1 MTTPQAPEW
10 LGLYCGGESMEKVE
24 TWLKAAQAHGFRKVQ
39 TAFHWTGYGADEFDQ
54 LATLLLKYELSCP
67 SFGVYSNLLKPE
79 EPMAEF
85 FATLGSDLETAIR
98 NVSKIGAKT
107 VVSWAGS
114 QGDFIE
120 PDPRNQTPE
129 SRAQLAHNLEPLLP
143 LLKENHVRLLF
154 EPWREHVLANETETA
169 ALCAKHP
176 EALGAVLDPPNF
188 IAPHDWAKRSERVA
202 TITETLRPH
211 TGLVHLKDMS
221 VTAEGGF
228 ELPMFGGGDLC
239 KELAHAFRPFTNQA
253 KQVPLVAEHVGS
265 PEELPKLLASV
276 QQAWGE

>member
-1 MTTPQAPEW
+1 MTTLHAPDW
-10 LGLYCGGESMEKVE
+10 LGLYCGGESMDKVE
-24 TWLKAAQAHGFRKVQ
+24 NWLQAAQAHGFRTVQ
-39 TAFHWTGYGADEFDQ
+39 TAFHWSGYGADDFEH
-54 LATLLLKYELSCP
+54 LAALLKKYELCCP

-98 NVSKIGAKT
+98 HVSTIGANS

-129 SRAQLAHNLEPLLP
+129 SRSQLDQNLHTWLP
-143 LLKENHVRLLF
+143 LLRENQVRLLF

-169 ALCAKHP
+169 ALCAQHP
-176 EALGAVLDPPNF
+176 EAFGAVLDPPNF
-188 IAPHDWAKRSERVA
+188 ISPQEWEQRGERVTA
-202 TITETLRPH
+202 ITDTLRSC
-211 TGLVHLKDMS
+211 TGLLHLKDMS

-228 ELPMFGGGDLC
+228 ELPMFGGGNLSQEIAD
-239 KELAHAFRPFTNQA
+239 AFHPF
-253 KQVPLVAEHVGS
+253 KGKVPLVAEHVGS
-265 PEELPKLLASV
+265 PEQLPELVAKV
-276 QQAWGE
+276 QQFFAA